1 MAEPREA
8 SSTAGR
14 TPASSSLAPGSSG
27 GPLSIAEQ
35 IRQRLSELSPSERRV
50 ARTLLTGPPTI
61 GLESSARL
69 ARVAGVSGP
78 TVSRF
83 IAELGFSSYAAF
95 QRALHEEIA
104 ARMMTPA
111 EIYRLHQEAERSAD
125 VLGTS
130 ARTLGEAVTAS
141 VAGLDPDE
149 FQRAVSLIADG
160 SRTVLVTG
168 GWFSQLLAA
177 YLASM
182 LRELRPDVRLIGPS
196 VSDRAGAIAD
206 IAKRDAVVAFDFRR
220 YERDTLE
227 LARAARAASA
237 RILLV
242 TDPWLSPVADIADA
256 VLTAQ
261 VAGPAPFESLTPAL
275 AVVETLITSV
285 VEALGDVGRARFERF
300 GEIAERWVR
309 PWPDGAGK
317 VDRETAREVAADPPL
332 HAT

>member
-1 MAEPREA
+1 MAEPPEE
-8 SSTAGR
+8 SSPAGR
-14 TPASSSLAPGSSG
+14 RPASTRRAQGSSG

-35 IRQRLSELSPSERRV
+35 IRQRLGELSPSERRV
-50 ARTLLTGPPTI
+50 ARTLLAGPPTI

-111 EIYRLHQEAERSAD
+111 EIYRRHQEAERSGD
-125 VLGTS
+125 VLGAS

-149 FQRAVSLIADG
+149 FQRAVSLVADG
-160 SRTVLVTG
+160 GRQVLVTG

-177 YLASM
+177 HLTSV
-182 LRELRPDVRLIGPS
+182 LRELRPDVRLVGPS
-196 VSDRAGAIAD
+196 ASDRAGAIAD
-206 IAKRDAVVAFDFRR
+206 IAKRDTVVAFDFRR

-227 LARAARAASA
+227 IARAARAASA

-261 VAGPAPFESLTPAL
+261 VSGPAPFESLTPAL

-285 VEALGDVGRARFERF
+285 VDALGEAGRARFERF

>member
-1 MAEPREA
+1 MAEPQETISPA
-8 SSTAGR
+8 GGTQPSSR
-14 TPASSSLAPGSSG
+14 PAPGSSG
-27 GPLSIAEQ
+27 EPVSIAEQ
-35 IRQRLSELSPSERRV
+35 IRQRLGELSPSERRV
-50 ARTLLTGPPTI
+50 ARTLLAGPPTI

-83 IAELGFSSYAAF
+83 IAGLGFSSYGAF
-95 QRALHEEIA
+95 QRTLHEEIA

-111 EIYRLHQEAERSAD
+111 EVYRRHQEAERSAD
-125 VLGTS
+125 VVGMS

-149 FQRAVSLIADG
+149 FQRAVSLVADG
-160 SRTVLVTG
+160 GRRVIVTG

-177 YLASM
+177 YLASV

-196 VSDRAGAIAD
+196 ASDRVGAIAD
-206 IAKRDAVVAFDFRR
+206 IARRDAMVAFDFRR
-220 YERDTLE
+220 YDRDTLE
-227 LARAARAASA
+227 IARAARAAGA

-261 VAGPAPFESLTPAL
+261 VSGAAPFASLTPAL
-275 AVVETLITSV
+275 AVVETLVASV
-285 VEALGDVGRARFERF
+285 VDALGEAGRARFERF
-300 GEIAERWVR
+300 GEIVERWVH

-317 VDRETAREVAADPPL
+317 VDGRAAREVAADPPL
-332 HAT
+332 HST